1 MDLTLI
7 TALADASKEKAIAGE
22 NILRAINALTECA
35 WRTPSAFYAQLGT
48 DAVAEAQR
56 HRSLI
61 ASLQAVAPELVA
73 RITFPPFEVIYL
85 ADGSAVPTTIP
96 FDPSRQTLVAA
107 DADAAAALEAEIL
120 AQLEAE

>member
-1 MDLTLI
+1 MDLTTI
-7 TALADASKEKAIAGE
+7 TAISDAAREKQIAGE
-22 NILRAINALTECA
+22 NILRAINALAAIA

-85 ADGSAVPTTIP
+85 HDGSAVPTTIP
-96 FDPSRQTLVAA
+96 FDPARPTLIAA
-107 DADAAAALEAEIL
+107 DAAAAAALEAEIL
-120 AQLEAE
+120 AEIPEE